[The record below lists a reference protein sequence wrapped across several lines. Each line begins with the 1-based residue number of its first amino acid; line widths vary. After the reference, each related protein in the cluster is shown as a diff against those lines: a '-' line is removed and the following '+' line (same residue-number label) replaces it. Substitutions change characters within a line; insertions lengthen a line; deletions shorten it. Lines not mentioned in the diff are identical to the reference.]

1 MFQYTR
7 EFIINED
14 IKLNADDIKDMVA
27 MDGIA
32 TYQVGNDETGMKR
45 ILNLVEQAYKDPE
58 PATITVPFTTNAT
71 KLQRLVVIIGLYRST
86 EASYANAAKASQERQ
101 FQFEIPAKYTLDQAV
116 AVINK
121 SLSYSDHKYCVVTK
135 DSTTGIKITGVNGYQ
150 RISAKLFV
158 SDGINTKH
166 EESWT
171 ETKDILRKDG
181 YIGNGTYELL
191 MQNNRLATIEN
202 TKYFSINKYEMP
214 VPGVKYDLV
223 EFMYNSGIRNIGGS
237 GVVGSLERS
246 MTKHRFW
253 INSALIV
260 KAADE
265 IAAIASQTTNIG
277 KAIAML
283 KANAVAAD
291 IPEVKTGE
299 GEAENPFG

>member
-14 IKLNADDIKDMVA
+14 IKLNADAAKGMVA

-32 TYQVGNDETGMKR
+32 TYQVGVDSTGMKR
-45 ILNLVEQAYKDPE
+45 ILNLVKQDYKDPE
-58 PATITVPFTTNAT
+58 MATITVPFTTNAT
-71 KLQRLVVIIGLYRST
+71 KMQRLVLTIGLYRST
-86 EASYANAAKASQERQ
+86 EASYANAAKASQERE

-121 SLSYSDHKYCVVTK
+121 SLSFSDHKYCVVTK
-135 DSTTGIKITGVNGYQ
+135 DITSTPSIKITGVNGYQ
-150 RISAKLFV
+150 RISAKLFE
-158 SDGINTKH
+158 SDGINLKH
-166 EESWT
+166 EESWK
-171 ETKDILRKDG
+171 EIQNISRKDG
-181 YIGNGTYELL
+181 KLGNGTYELL

-214 VPGVKYDLV
+214 VPGVKYNLV

-253 INSALIV
+253 INSILAGD
-260 KAADE
+260 AE
-265 IAAIASQTTNIG
+265 SNIA
-277 KAIAML
+277 KAIVL
-283 KANAVAAD
+283 LEAA
-291 IPEVKTGE
+291 TGE
-299 GEAENPFG
+299 GEAENPMG